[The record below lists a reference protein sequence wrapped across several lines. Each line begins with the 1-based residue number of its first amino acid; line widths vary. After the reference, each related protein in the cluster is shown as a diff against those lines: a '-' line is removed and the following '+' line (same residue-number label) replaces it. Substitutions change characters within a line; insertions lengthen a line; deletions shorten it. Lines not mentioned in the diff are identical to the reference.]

1 MTRTRWPKAML
12 AVSKTSVPFNFQ
24 LSVSRVYED
33 GDANIL
39 DDDDDEGMFQIIS
52 HEHAPD
58 SPIPP

>member
-1 MTRTRWPKAML
+1 ML